1 MIILPADSELSFD
14 LPNMG
19 AVSAAVT
26 GEPDVA
32 EAVLLEDGVVIR
44 AYAVGETIM
53 NVTAE
58 RGVHTEHVR
67 VIPSAE
73 DAVEREVW
81 YRHVGIGNALTGT
94 LSAAN
99 LPWGTSPAPG
109 VWVAARPAATL
120 ANSVWRAV
128 RTRRSPTSEST
139 DFAISLVEG
148 NLVAGVTPFAA
159 TVTAAWAQEGTA
171 WDATASVTA
180 TGGTPPY
187 TFTWIDAGDD
197 LAANP
202 LGVGRVLA
210 RRAVD
215 SSAGDTQTFRC
226 LAADAAGRTVIA
238 EATTAARGA

>member
-32 EAVLLEDGVVIR
+32 EAVLLDDGVVIR

-81 YRHVGIGNALTGT
+81 YRSL
-94 LSAAN
+94 LSTTRLGPPAAS
-99 LPWGTSPAPG
+99 PWGTSPIVG
-109 VWVAARPAATL
+109 HWVSERNRPSATATL
-120 ANSVWRAV
+120 NVWRIV
-128 RTRRSPTSEST
+128 RTRRNPTAT
-139 DFAISLVEG
+139 P
-148 NLVAGVTPFAA
+148 TPFVLSLFEPALVDGALAA

-187 TFTWIDAGDD
+187 TFTWVDAGDD

-202 LGVGRVLA
+202 LGVGRVIT